1 MVRTTRLECGATAS
15 RKTWMK
21 ICVWSYE
28 YVFYKRKSVCVV
40 RDFLCL
46 IWGRSES
53 IVPQRQAQM
62 PWVGSLKTEPSPFTT
77 PFMSHSC
84 TFFSLDVSSVCWGR
98 AHWRCFFFPPF
109 FFFMSMLNALALAG
123 SLGSTLIRH
132 EVHHS
137 KTQLYEDKD
146 DFHREKRT
154 HSERLELWN
163 NIDCNFMDTEM
174 SWRNQDQARFVLV
187 VL

>member
-1 MVRTTRLECGATAS
+1 VEREKNIQSSA
-15 RKTWMK
+15 K
-21 ICVWSYE
+21 
-28 YVFYKRKSVCVV
+28 KRP
-40 RDFLCL
+40 
-46 IWGRSES
+46 GYTHH
-53 IVPQRQAQM
+53 M
-62 PWVGSLKTEPSPFTT
+62 
-77 PFMSHSC
+77 
-84 TFFSLDVSSVCWGR
+84 
-98 AHWRCFFFPPF
+98 
-109 FFFMSMLNALALAG
+109 MLNALVLAG

>member
-1 MVRTTRLECGATAS
+1 VSTTTC
-15 RKTWMK
+15 
-21 ICVWSYE
+21 
-28 YVFYKRKSVCVV
+28 
-40 RDFLCL
+40 
-46 IWGRSES
+46 
-53 IVPQRQAQM
+53 
-62 PWVGSLKTEPSPFTT
+62 
-77 PFMSHSC
+77 
-84 TFFSLDVSSVCWGR
+84 FFS
-98 AHWRCFFFPPF
+98 FP
-109 FFFMSMLNALALAG
+109 MMLNALVLAG